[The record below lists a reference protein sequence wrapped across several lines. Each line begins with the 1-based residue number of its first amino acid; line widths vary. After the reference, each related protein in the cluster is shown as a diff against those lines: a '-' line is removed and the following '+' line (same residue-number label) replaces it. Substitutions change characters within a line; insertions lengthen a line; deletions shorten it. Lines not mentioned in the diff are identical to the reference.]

1 MEYIIQRMK
10 LTNRFTYMDEVLIPE
25 QNISFRNLETFYIS
39 SQLFVFC
46 FNLGFALLQT
56 GSSAPAL
63 PPEGGFGTP
72 HQPLVSHSSPR
83 VVVVWPSCLT
93 PPPVSANVVA
103 CLTPAYIL
111 GMPQILILRRARHTV
126 YWTQL
131 CHILMMH
138 MGATP
143 WYSSKYSLRRTDV
156 NGGLSLTPQP

>member
-1 MEYIIQRMK
+1 M
-10 LTNRFTYMDEVLIPE
+10 VL
-25 QNISFRNLETFYIS
+25 NHNSVTFHYQTQDLCIHLCK
-39 SQLFVFC
+39 QEMVMFC

-72 HQPLVSHSSPR
+72 QQLRHQPLVSHSSPR
-83 VVVVWPSCLT
+83 AVVVWPSCLT